1 MIVPALWLVPWSFLS
16 RRERVQSPP
25 VGFLLLGL
33 ISTIADR
40 GVRDWSMESLSSALE
55 SSLRGSSEYEQ
66 SVPDDS
72 TDSGQAG
79 DLDLDLDFDFE

>member
-1 MIVPALWLVPWSFLS
+1 MIVPALWLVPWSFLL

-25 VGFLLLGL
+25 ACFLLLGV
-33 ISTIADR
+33 ISPIADR
-40 GVRDWSMESLSSALE
+40 GVRDWSMESLSSALG
-55 SSLRGSSEYEQ
+55 SFLRGSSEYEQ

-79 DLDLDLDFDFE
+79 DLDLDLDFDLE

>member
-1 MIVPALWLVPWSFLS
+1 MIVPVLWPVPWSFLL

-25 VGFLLLGL
+25 VDFLLLGVV
-33 ISTIADR
+33 STIADR

-55 SSLRGSSEYEQ
+55 SSLRGSSEYEY

-72 TDSGQAG
+72 TDSGQVG
-79 DLDLDLDFDFE
+79 DLDLDFDLDLE